1 MSQEN
6 LGRLNGTAD
15 YAFINGKIH
24 TMNENQPRAEAVAIE
39 GNKITYVGDASG
51 LMREI
56 GYDTEVVDL
65 RGKMMLPGFV
75 DGHIHAVAGGVI
87 MKGLGL
93 QTDDKDELMKR
104 ITEYVNANPDEK
116 LIHGYG
122 LRLHIWTDDWPTAAM
137 LNEIESER
145 PVYFWAVDGHKAWVN
160 SKALEIAKITKH
172 TPETVPGFS
181 FFQRDKDGN
190 PTGWVV
196 EIPAQMQVLSALV
209 DINPDYVKDGVLE
222 WLAKFSAAGLTSVHD
237 YGIQGLSMDEGFQMF
252 KDLETAGKLPLRVLG
267 VYYWNDPNIDPIPIV
282 QKLATTVNTPLIKGK
297 RFKVNMDGGDDSHNA
312 LYVDPYSDKPDLKV
326 NPIITYD
333 ALNDA
338 IKRAD
343 KLGIDGVCHCF
354 GDLAV
359 RKFLDA
365 VEGAIQANPIRD
377 RRNVIS
383 HGTLVHPDDYACL
396 KKLRVTHDSTGSW
409 MSLDPLLRSVS
420 YRMLGKECFNNMFPM
435 KAIADTGANVS
446 FGSDWPVSGYI
457 SEYRPLFAIQR
468 AILRQIDPKQSP
480 LGGKKGPITV
490 ASGTQSAHT

>member
-1 MSQEN
+1 
-6 LGRLNGTAD
+6 
-15 YAFINGKIH
+15 
-24 TMNENQPRAEAVAIE
+24 
-39 GNKITYVGDASG
+39 
-51 LMREI
+51 
-56 GYDTEVVDL
+56 
-65 RGKMMLPGFV
+65 
-75 DGHIHAVAGGVI
+75 
-87 MKGLGL
+87 
-93 QTDDKDELMKR
+93 
-104 ITEYVNANPDEK
+104 
-116 LIHGYG
+116 
-122 LRLHIWTDDWPTAAM
+122 
-137 LNEIESER
+137 
-145 PVYFWAVDGHKAWVN
+145 
-160 SKALEIAKITKH
+160 
-172 TPETVPGFS
+172 
-181 FFQRDKDGN
+181 
-190 PTGWVV
+190 
-196 EIPAQMQVLSALV
+196 
-209 DINPDYVKDGVLE
+209 
-222 WLAKFSAAGLTSVHD
+222 
-237 YGIQGLSMDEGFQMF
+237 MF

-312 LYVDPYSDKPDLKV
+312 LYVDPCSDKPDLKV

-383 HGTLVHPDDYACL
+383 HGTLVHPDDYARF

-420 YRMLGKECFNNMFPM
+420 HRRLGKERLNNMFPM

-446 FGSDWPVSGYI
+446 FSSDWPVSGYI
-457 SEYRPLFAIQR
+457 SEYRPLD
-468 AILRQIDPKQSP
+468 AILRQIDPKQPP
-480 LGGKKGPITV
+480 LGGEKAKIPL
-490 ASGTQSAHT
+490 ALALKAHTTGAAHGMAMENKIGSIETDKMADLVVLEKNLFDVEPEDIAKTEVVYTMMNGKLTYDATATSKAN